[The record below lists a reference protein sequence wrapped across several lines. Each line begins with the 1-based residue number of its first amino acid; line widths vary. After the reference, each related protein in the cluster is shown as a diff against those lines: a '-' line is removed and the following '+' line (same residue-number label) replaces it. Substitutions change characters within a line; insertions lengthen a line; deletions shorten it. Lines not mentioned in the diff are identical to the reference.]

1 MYRPATGAALLLSAL
16 VLSSSTAFA
25 APDADMTELFD
36 PAVLRRNI
44 CSGEPDTRT
53 RANYLQLAAA
63 APPAAA
69 SPASARPVLFKGLGG
84 LTFPVSTK
92 NAEVQAYF
100 DQGLRLMYAFNYGEA
115 ILAFRAAQEI
125 EPGCAIC
132 FWGESIALGPN
143 INFEMPGRAHLQAL
157 IAIARANKVMDQASP
172 RERALIDAAKARYS
186 ADTKVTRADLD
197 TAYADAM
204 AKVHGQFPDDAD
216 VAALFAEAV
225 MNATRPWW
233 APGGRV
239 PTGRMGEAVAALEGA
254 LHAHPNHVGAMHY
267 YLHVMEGTAW
277 MQAAEPYADKL
288 AALMPGAGHIVHM
301 PSHLYFPLGRYKD
314 ALAANI
320 KAIKADEDYFA
331 AVDSYDVNYFA
342 LYAHNLHF
350 GLQSAGMAGD
360 GAAALALSAKLNG
373 MLTDDLLLAKLAL
386 QRNAAAAM
394 FAHVRFDA
402 PDVLLAMPKPNR
414 DFAFLM
420 AIWHYAQGTAYALKG
435 DIAKAEAEAST
446 LASFRDS
453 QDIKVL
459 GSATRSIP
467 RILEV
472 ADLVLRAQVKGAQ
485 GRWAE
490 AIPLLTQAAGVE
502 DELGW
507 AGDPPWWDNPVRQS
521 LGIAQLRAGKPRDAI
536 DTLRKALIQAP
547 NDGVA
552 LFALREASTAI
563 GDKTAAGAYGTLF
576 KKAWSGSK
584 PPNLNRL

>member
-1 MYRPATGAALLLSAL
+1 MNRPATCAALLLSTL
-16 VLSSSTAFA
+16 LLSSSASLA
-25 APDADMTELFD
+25 VPDADISELFD

-44 CSGEPDTRT
+44 CGGAPDART

-63 APPAAA
+63 APAPAA
-69 SPASARPVLFKGLGG
+69 PASNRPALFKGLGA
-84 LTFPVSTK
+84 LTFPISTK
-92 NAEVQAYF
+92 NAEAQTYF

-115 ILAFRAAQEI
+115 ILAFRAAQQI
-125 EPGCAIC
+125 DPACAIC
-132 FWGESIALGPN
+132 FWGEAVALGPN
-143 INFEMPGRAHLQAL
+143 INFEMSGRAHLQAL
-157 IAIARANKVMDQASP
+157 IAVARANAVMDQANP
-172 RERALIDAAKARYS
+172 RERVLIDAAKVRYS
-186 ADTKVTRADLD
+186 ADAKATRADLD

-204 AKVHGQFPDDAD
+204 AKAHAAFPDDANI
-216 VAALFAEAV
+216 AALFAEAV

-233 APGGRV
+233 TPGGRV

-254 LHAHPNHVGAMHY
+254 LHTRPDHVGAMHY
-267 YLHVMEGTAW
+267 YLHVMEGAAW
-277 MQAAEPYADKL
+277 MEAAAPYADKL

-350 GLQSAGMAGD
+350 SLQSAGMAGD
-360 GAAALALSAKLNG
+360 GAAALALSAKLSG
-373 MLTDDLLLAKLAL
+373 LLSDDLLQAKLAL

-402 PDVLLAMPKPNR
+402 PDTLLAMPRPNP
-414 DFAFLM
+414 DFTFLV
-420 AIWHYAQGTAYALKG
+420 AIWHYAQGTAHVLKG
-435 DIAKAEAEAST
+435 DPAKAEAAANT
-446 LASFRDS
+446 LTGFRGS
-453 QDIKVL
+453 QDIQVL

-467 RILEV
+467 KILEV
-472 ADLVLRAQVKGAQ
+472 ADLILRAHIKGAQ
-485 GRWAE
+485 GKWAE
-490 AIPLLTQAAGVE
+490 AIPILTQATTVE

-536 DTLRKALIQAP
+536 DSLRKALIQAP

-552 LFALREASTAI
+552 LFALREASAAI
-563 GDKTAAGAYGTLF
+563 GDKAAAQAYSALF
-576 KKAWSGSK
+576 KKAWSGAK
-584 PPNLNRL
+584 PPDLNRL